1 MIMENKVADKRLFF
15 LMLSIAQG
23 QSFANFMGFAVP
35 SKDVAEAETFDI
47 ASRWALFVSQGLAES
62 VEETASWMI
71 DLLQKSDKLGTPQ
84 EEVLPLFAS
93 YGMALLNRLLEN
105 GNISIVINEETLEDW
120 MKEKPNDD

>member
-1 MIMENKVADKRLFF
+1 
-15 LMLSIAQG
+15 
-23 QSFANFMGFAVP
+23 
-35 SKDVAEAETFDI
+35 
-47 ASRWALFVSQGLAES
+47 
-62 VEETASWMI
+62 MI
-71 DLLQKSDKLGTPQ
+71 DLLHKSDKLGTPQ